1 MDPKKVANNILEFLI
16 DPTVIPVRERLYFRP
31 EEILKN
37 DVYEGAK
44 AEAQKAYRDQKHNSD
59 FYPIRNRQQQT
70 GKFSTERKETLMDR
84 KTMIASL
91 DVFSENF
98 NENDPIG
105 KDLRTMAVAIAG
117 MSDETFEARLSP
129 MTVEAKKKMKFV
141 ECPKCGN
148 KKVICMKC
156 KGEGLKDKEAGDE
169 EKPVVNPD
177 KPAVVNP
184 DETEEQQKEATE
196 INDFWSKEA
205 SEAVAQALI
214 QDVLGEDQNQRAM
227 KNWPAGG
234 GSAAPAVE
242 EAPAPAEEAPVE
254 EAPAE
259 EAPAEEAA
267 PAKKA
272 PAPAKKP
279 EEEAEEG
286 ETEEA
291 CVNAEVPPELEKKD
305 PKDQPKDQPQGKEVD
320 TSMIYAGIDMEAGMI
335 TEADME
341 AITPEEKSRL
351 DLLFQ

>member
-1 MDPKKVANNILEFLI
+1 MNPKKVANNILEFLI
-16 DPTVIPVRERLYFRP
+16 DPTVIPVRERLYFRS

-37 DVYEGAK
+37 DVYDNAK
-44 AEAQKAYRDQKHNSD
+44 ADAQKAYRDQKHNSD

-91 DVFSENF
+91 DVLAENF
-98 NENDPIG
+98 DKNDPIG

-117 MSDETFEARLSP
+117 MSEETLEKRLSP

-156 KGEGLKDKEAGDE
+156 KGEGLKDKEAGDDT
-169 EKPVVNPD
+169 D
-177 KPAVVNP
+177 KPAVAPVNP
-184 DETEEQQKEATE
+184 DETEEQKKEATE

-205 SEAVAQALI
+205 SDAVAQALI
-214 QDVLGEDQNQRAM
+214 QDVIGEDQNERAM

-234 GSAAPAVE
+234 GSAAPVVEE
-242 EAPAPAEEAPVE
+242 EAPAPE

-259 EAPAEEAA
+259 EAPAEEAPAEEA
-267 PAKKA
+267 PAEK
-272 PAPAKKP
+272 APAKKP

-291 CVNAEVPPELEKKD
+291 CVNAEVPPEPEGK
-305 PKDQPKDQPQGKEVD
+305 KDQPQGKEVD